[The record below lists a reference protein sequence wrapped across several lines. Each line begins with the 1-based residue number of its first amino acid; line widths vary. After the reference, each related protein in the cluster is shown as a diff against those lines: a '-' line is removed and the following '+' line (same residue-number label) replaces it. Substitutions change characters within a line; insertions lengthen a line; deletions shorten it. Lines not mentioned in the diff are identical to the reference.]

1 MGCIGRCII
10 ACDARP
16 REAMLRSNAMI
27 DSAQVRSAFP
37 GMVWPGLPA
46 DPGAR
51 LLGLLFQLDQTQW
64 WSPEQIL
71 DHQLEQAARLLRHAR
86 DTVPFYEGRLA
97 GLEVGEE
104 FDLEAYRRIPL
115 LTRSE
120 IQEAGRSIAS
130 RAVPTEHAPLMKTES
145 SGSTGQPV
153 VQIGTQVTNLFWQ
166 ALLMRDHLWQRRDFS
181 GMLAAIRSKTES
193 ATMFD
198 WGPPANLVFQTGPC
212 AILELSIDLDE
223 QIRWLQR
230 QDPVYV
236 ISFATNIYHLA
247 RRCRELGV
255 RFSRLREARTY
266 GEMLHPDLRTTVREA
281 WGVEVVDS
289 YSSEELGYIALQCPG
304 REQYHVQAENLLVE
318 VLRPDG
324 SSCSAGEIGRVVVT
338 TLHNFAMPLVR
349 YANGDYAEVGNSC
362 PCGRG
367 LPVFNRIVG
376 RQRNMLVRPD
386 GVRHWPSLPSE
397 IYRPVAPVQQLQMV
411 QDARD
416 HIEVRLVLP
425 RELMPEEESGLKE
438 AFRKCLGY
446 PFRFTLRRVD
456 AVERNAGAK
465 FEDFICRVAD

>member
-1 MGCIGRCII
+1 
-10 ACDARP
+10 
-16 REAMLRSNAMI
+16 
-27 DSAQVRSAFP
+27 
-37 GMVWPGLPA
+37 MVWPGLPGGE
-46 DPGAR
+46 GAV
-51 LLGLLFQLDQTQW
+51 LLAMLHQLDQTQW
-64 WSPEQIL
+64 WSPAQIL

-86 DTVPFYEGRLA
+86 DTVPFYEKRLA
-97 GLEVGEE
+97 GLD
-104 FDLEAYRRIPL
+104 FDGNFSLEAYRRIPV
-115 LTRSE
+115 LTRRD
-120 IQEAGRSIAS
+120 IQEAGSAIHS
-130 RAVPTEHAPLMKTES
+130 RAVPAEHAPLLKTES
-145 SGSTGQPV
+145 SGSTGQPI
-153 VQIGTQVTNLFWQ
+153 VQIGTQVTHLFWQ

-193 ATMFD
+193 VTMSD
-198 WGPPANLVFQTGPC
+198 WGPPANLVFRTGPC

-255 RFSRLREARTY
+255 RFARLREARTY
-266 GEMLHPDLRTTVREA
+266 GEMLHQDLRSTVREA
-281 WGVEVVDS
+281 WGVEVVDF

-304 REQYHVQAENLLVE
+304 REHYHVQAENLLVE

-324 SSCSAGEIGRVVVT
+324 SPCPAGEIGRVVVT

-349 YANGDYAEVGNSC
+349 YANGDFAEAGAPCS
-362 PCGRG
+362 CGRG

-386 GVRHWPSLPSE
+386 GVRHWPSLPTE
-397 IYRPVAPVQQLQMV
+397 IYARVAPVQQLQMV

-425 RELMPEEESGLKE
+425 RELTPEEQSGLKE
-438 AFRKCLGY
+438 AFRECLGY

-465 FEDFICRVAD
+465 FEDFICRVAE